1 MPSPEEVAAAIQTID
16 QLTSWLESAGLSAGA
31 IAQFKFNALAVMYPE
46 LKEVAQLAKQLIG
59 AAHPVPEV
67 GMGATELAQILADT
81 LEVNI
86 KPEQINKALMAL
98 GYQERD
104 EAKRVWKLTEAGS
117 EHGTTL
123 LATSQTNQWSGT
135 QVKWYRSVIPI
146 LENYFKQ
153 TIETASVRSENSH
166 TDNGSVPAGANA
178 KRKKNWTIAERI
190 KELNLPSNPDQIQLI
205 QEFADEF
212 YTEQYGTNP
221 PKLSGR
227 KTLVSSYPA
236 EAVEV
241 VDRAIQTVFNPKK
254 KSCSEEIKSLC
265 GE

>member
-1 MPSPEEVAAAIQTID
+1 MPSPEQVTTAIQTID
-16 QLTSWLESAGLSAGA
+16 QLTSWLENAGLSAGA
-31 IAQFKFNALAVMYPE
+31 IAQFKFNALAAMYPE
-46 LKEVAQLAKQLIG
+46 LKEVAQLAKELIG
-59 AAHPVPEV
+59 AAHPVAEV
-67 GMGATELAQILADT
+67 GMSATELAQILADT

-135 QVKWYRSVIPI
+135 QVKWYSSVIPI

-153 TIETASVRSENSH
+153 TIETTSEQSENSH
-166 TDNGSVPAGANA
+166 TGNGSVPAGANA

-190 KELNLPSNPDQIQLI
+190 KELNLKSNPAQIQLI

-212 YTEQYGTNP
+212 YLEKYGTKP

-227 KTLVSSYPA
+227 KTPTSSYPD
-236 EAVEV
+236 EAVEII
-241 VDRAIQTVFNPKK
+241 VDRAIETVFNPKK
-254 KSCSEEIKSLC
+254 KPES
-265 GE
+265 